1 MDGAGGAA
9 AEHTEAAP
17 AVEPGPGRI
26 QIDLSERQQRLLD
39 TFLILATIA
48 AAFIVLGFLDNA
60 FKAFQDIIIL
70 FFLAWLLS
78 FALLPLINL
87 VARLMPRAPRAAAVV
102 VVYSAI
108 AVIFLALVVQLAASV
123 GNSIAEFIR
132 TSPQLETQLRMFLRA
147 VAERL
152 AAIGFSVELESQ
164 APVIIQNLN
173 GYAQELAEPI
183 QQVAFASIGL
193 MGNLLI
199 LVMLSLY
206 IAIDRGAILA
216 FLFRLVP
223 PNYLAEARLLQVSVG
238 RSFGGFLR
246 GQVVMGV
253 SYGAVAAVANIT
265 LGLPYGA
272 ATAVT
277 SGLLHMIPFFGPFV
291 SWLPPV
297 AVALLLQPESFVP
310 TLVIMGVGWF
320 VTMNI
325 LQPRLMS
332 GAVGIH
338 PIVVLGS
345 VLIGSKIAG
354 IMGAIFGIPIAAV
367 VSAFFF
373 HFYARSRESGSVTD
387 RATQRVAAREGR
399 AIRKPREP
407 VAGLDADVED
417 RGNPEWLTAP
427 PSPAAEH
434 AAGDPGADARAPGAG
449 PRVDLKGELPG

>member
-1 MDGAGGAA
+1 MGGGGGAA
-9 AEHTEAAP
+9 AVHTEAAP
-17 AVEPGPGRI
+17 AVESGPGRI

-39 TFLILATIA
+39 AFLILATIA
-48 AAFIVLGFLDNA
+48 VAFIVLGFLDNA

-102 VVYSAI
+102 VVYTSL
-108 AVIFLALVVQLAASV
+108 AVILTAVVVQLAASLA
-123 GNSIAEFIR
+123 NSIGEFIR

-147 VAERL
+147 IEERL
-152 AAIGFSVELESQ
+152 ATLGFAVELENQ

-173 GYAQELAEPI
+173 GYAEQLAEPM
-183 QQVAFASIGL
+183 QQLAFASIGL
-193 MGNLLI
+193 LGSLLI

-223 PNYLAEARLLQVSVG
+223 PNYLGEARLLQSAVG

-246 GQVVMGV
+246 GQVVMGLV
-253 SYGAVAAVANIT
+253 YGAVAAVANII

-272 ATAVT
+272 ATSAA
-277 SGLLHMIPFFGPFV
+277 SGVLHMIPFFGPFV
-291 SWLPPV
+291 SWMPPV
-297 AVALLLQPESFVP
+297 AVALLLQPESFLP
-310 TLVIMGVGWF
+310 TLIIMGVGWF

-345 VLIGSKIAG
+345 VLIGAKIAG

-373 HFYARSRESGSVTD
+373 HFYARSRESGTVTD
-387 RATQRVAAREGR
+387 RATLRVAAREGR
-399 AIRKPREP
+399 EIRRPREP
-407 VAGLDADVED
+407 VAGVDADVD
-417 RGNPEWLTAP
+417 DPAGPTAP

-434 AAGDPGADARAPGAG
+434 AAGTPGVEGRAPGTP

>member
-1 MDGAGGAA
+1 
-9 AEHTEAAP
+9 
-17 AVEPGPGRI
+17 VEPGPGRI
-26 QIDLSERQQRLLD
+26 QIDLSKRQQQLLD
-39 TFLILATIA
+39 AFLILATIA

-78 FALLPLINL
+78 FALLPLINV
-87 VARLMPRAPRAAAVV
+87 VARLMPGAPRAAAVV

-108 AVIFLALVVQLAASV
+108 VVVILALLVQVAGSL

-132 TSPQLETQLRMFLRA
+132 TSPQLETQLRSFLHA
-147 VAERL
+147 IEERL
-152 AAIGFSVELESQ
+152 TGFGFTVELESQ
-164 APVIIQNLN
+164 APIIIQNLN
-173 GYAQELAEPI
+173 GYAQELAGPV

-193 MGNLLI
+193 VGNLLI

-223 PNYLAEARLLQVSVG
+223 PNYLGEARLLQTAVG

-253 SYGAVAAVANIT
+253 TYGLIAAIANMVT
-265 LGLPYGA
+265 GLPYGA
-272 ATAVT
+272 ATSVA

-297 AVALLLQPESFVP
+297 AVALLLQPESFLPV
-310 TLVIMGVGWF
+310 LIIMGVGWF

-373 HFYARSRESGSVTD
+373 HFYARSRESGTVTD
-387 RATQRVAAREGR
+387 RAAQRVAAREGR

-407 VAGLDADVED
+407 VAGVDADVGGPGD
-417 RGNPEWLTAP
+417 PAWLTAP
-427 PSPAAEH
+427 PSAAAEQ
-434 AAGDPGADARAPGAG
+434 AAGDPGADGRAPGTPG
-449 PRVDLKGELPG
+449 TPGTPPRVDLKGELPG

>member
-1 MDGAGGAA
+1 M
-9 AEHTEAAP
+9 HTEAAP
-17 AVEPGPGRI
+17 AVDPGPGRI
-26 QIDLSERQQRLLD
+26 QIDLSERQQQLLD
-39 TFLILATIA
+39 AFLILATIA

-87 VARLMPRAPRAAAVV
+87 VARLMPRAPKAAAVV
-102 VVYSAI
+102 VVYSAL
-108 AVIFLALVVQLAASV
+108 AVLATAFVVQLAASLA
-123 GNSIAEFIR
+123 NSITEFVK
-132 TSPQLETQLRMFLRA
+132 TSPQLETQLRIFLRA
-147 VAERL
+147 VEERL
-152 AAIGFSVELESQ
+152 ATFGFAVELESQ
-164 APVIIQNLN
+164 APTIIQNLN
-173 GYAQELAEPI
+173 HYAEELAGPV
-183 QQVAFASIGL
+183 QQLAFASIGL
-193 MGNLLI
+193 LGSLLI

-223 PNYLAEARLLQVSVG
+223 PNYLAEARLLQMAVG

-246 GQVVMGV
+246 GQVVMGL
-253 SYGAVAAVANIT
+253 SYGAVAAVANIL

-272 ATAVT
+272 ATSVA
-277 SGLLHMIPFFGPFV
+277 SGVLHMIPFFGPFV
-291 SWLPPV
+291 SWMPPV
-297 AVALLLQPESFVP
+297 AVALLLKPEAFLP
-310 TLVIMGVGWF
+310 TLIIMGVGWF

-354 IMGAIFGIPIAAV
+354 VMGAIFGIPIAAV

-373 HFYARSRESGSVTD
+373 HFYARSRETGTVTD

-407 VAGLDADVED
+407 VAGVDADVETAGD
-417 RGNPEWLTAP
+417 PPWLTAP

-434 AAGDPGADARAPGAG
+434 AAGDPAADGRPPGTG

>member
-1 MDGAGGAA
+1 MSGAGGAA
-9 AEHTEAAP
+9 AGHREVAP

-26 QIDLSERQQRLLD
+26 QIDLSERQQQLLD
-39 TFLILATIA
+39 AFLILATIA
-48 AAFIVLGFLDNA
+48 LGFVVLGFLDNA

-108 AVIFLALVVQLAASV
+108 AVVLLAFVVQLAASLA
-123 GNSIAEFIR
+123 NSITEFVK
-132 TSPQLETQLRMFLRA
+132 TSPQLETQLRIFLRA
-147 VAERL
+147 VEERL
-152 AAIGFSVELESQ
+152 ATFGFAVELESQ

-173 GYAQELAEPI
+173 QYAQEAAGPI
-183 QQVAFASIGL
+183 QQMAFASIGL
-193 MGNLLI
+193 LGSLLI

-206 IAIDRGAILA
+206 IAVDRGAILA

-223 PNYLAEARLLQVSVG
+223 PAYLGEARLLQMAVG

-253 SYGAVAAVANIT
+253 TYGLIAAVANII

-272 ATAVT
+272 ATSVA
-277 SGLLHMIPFFGPFV
+277 SGLLHMVPFFGPFV

-297 AVALLLQPESFVP
+297 AVALLLKPEVFLP
-310 TLVIMGVGWF
+310 TLIIMGIGWV

-345 VLIGSKIAG
+345 VLVGAKIAG

-373 HFYARSRESGSVTD
+373 HFYARSREAGTVTD

-407 VAGLDADVED
+407 VAGVDADVDEHGD
-417 RGNPEWLTAP
+417 PGGLTAP

-434 AAGDPGADARAPGAG
+434 AAGDTNVDARAPGTAA
-449 PRVDLKGELPG
+449 RVDLKGEQPG

>member
-1 MDGAGGAA
+1 
-9 AEHTEAAP
+9 
-17 AVEPGPGRI
+17 VEPGPGRI
-26 QIDLSERQQRLLD
+26 RLDLSERQERLLD
-39 TFLILATIA
+39 SFLILATIA
-48 AAFIVLGFLDNA
+48 AAFVVLGFVDNA
-60 FKAFQDIIIL
+60 FKAFQDIIVL

-87 VARLMPRAPRAAAVV
+87 VATLIPRAPRAAAVV
-102 VVYSAI
+102 VVYSAL
-108 AVIFLALVVQLAASV
+108 AVLSLALVVQLAASLA
-123 GNSIAEFIR
+123 NSIGEFIR
-132 TSPQLETQLRMFLRA
+132 TSPQLETQLRIFLHA
-147 VAERL
+147 IEERL
-152 AAIGFSVELESQ
+152 AGFGFTVELEDQ

-173 GYAQELAEPI
+173 GYAQELVDPL
-183 QQVAFASIGL
+183 QQIAFASIGL
-193 MGNLLI
+193 LGNLLI
-199 LVMLSLY
+199 LVTLSLY
-206 IAIDRGAILA
+206 IAVDRGAILA

-223 PNYLAEARLLQVSVG
+223 PNYLAEARLLQVAVG

-253 SYGAVAAVANIT
+253 TYGLIAAVANIL

-272 ATAVT
+272 ATSVA
-277 SGLLHMIPFFGPFV
+277 SGLLHMIPFFGPFL
-291 SWLPPV
+291 SWAPPV
-297 AVALLLQPESFVP
+297 AVALLLKPEVFIP
-310 TLVIMGVGWF
+310 TLAIMGIGWF

-338 PIVVLGS
+338 PIVVLAS

-354 IMGAIFGIPIAAV
+354 VVGAIFGIPIAAV

-407 VAGLDADVED
+407 VAGLDAEVDERGD
-417 RGNPEWLTAP
+417 REWLTAP
-427 PSPAAEH
+427 PSAAAEH
-434 AAGDPGADARAPGAG
+434 AAGDPSADGQAPGTG
-449 PRVDLKGELPG
+449 PRVELKGEQPG